1 LSQVIPKPFCPPPTV
16 HTFYDLANK
25 IEDNEVDVH
34 DGEYIML
41 CSNRVLQKLNDI
53 ELWQNTDVN
62 GGARMPI

>member
-1 LSQVIPKPFCPPPTV
+1 M
-16 HTFYDLANK
+16 FYDLANK

-41 CSNRVLQKLNDI
+41 CSNNVLQKLNAI

-62 GGARMPI
+62 GGATCLLYSI